1 MKTIAQILSIL
12 FHPLLL
18 ATYLV
23 TIIGFYF
30 PAMLSITPQSFKIVL
45 GFVFCFTFLL
55 PVVNIIMFRYFGTI
69 SSYTLHVRSERLI
82 PFVAIAIIYVV
93 MVFLFY
99 TKLPLSANF
108 NKLMVIVTSLVIF
121 SALATFLYKVSIHS
135 LAACGMIGI
144 LLPLN
149 KALENNIL
157 LWPTAMALVIAGLV
171 MSARLYLNAHTFNE
185 VIMGA
190 VAGFT
195 ISFAGMLI
203 MF

>member
-1 MKTIAQILSIL
+1 MRTAAKIISIL

-23 TIIGFYF
+23 TIVGFYF
-30 PAMLSITPQSFKIVL
+30 PAMLSIAPQNFKIIL
-45 GFVFCFTFLL
+45 AFVFCFTFLL

-69 SSYTLHVRSERLI
+69 SSFTMHARNERLV
-82 PFVAIAIIYVV
+82 PFVAITIIYLV

-99 TKLPLSANF
+99 NKLPIFMNV
-108 NKLMVIVTSLVIF
+108 NKLMTIVTTMVVA
-121 SALATFLYKVSIHS
+121 SAAITFFYKVSIHS

-149 KALENNIL
+149 KALENNVL
-157 LWPTAMALVIAGLV
+157 LWPTAIALVMAGLI

-185 VIMGA
+185 VLMGGL
-190 VAGFT
+190 VGFS
-195 ISFAGMLI
+195 IGFAGMLI

>member
-1 MKTIAQILSIL
+1 MRTAAQILSIL

-23 TIIGFYF
+23 TMIGFYF
-30 PAMLSITPQSFKIVL
+30 PTMLSITPQSFKIVL

-69 SSYTLHVRSERLI
+69 SSYTLHARSERLI

-99 TKLPLSANF
+99 TKLPLSQNF
-108 NKLMVIVTSLVIF
+108 NKLMVIVTTLVVF
-121 SALATFLYKVSIHS
+121 SAVVTFLYKVSIHS

-157 LWPTAMALVIAGLV
+157 LWPTAIALVIAGLV

-190 VAGFT
+190 VAGFS
-195 ISFAGMLI
+195 IGFAGMLI

>member
-1 MKTIAQILSIL
+1 MRTIAKLISIL

-23 TIIGFYF
+23 TIVGFYF
-30 PAMLSITPQSFKIVL
+30 PAMFSISPQNFKIIL
-45 GFVFCFTFLL
+45 GFVFCFTFIL

-69 SSYTLHVRSERLI
+69 PSFTMYDRTERLI
-82 PFVAIAIIYVV
+82 PFVAIAIIYLV

-99 TKLPLSANF
+99 NKLPVFANV
-108 NKLMVIVTSLVIF
+108 NKLMAIVSAMVVF
-121 SALATFLYKVSIHS
+121 SAAITFFYKASIHS

-149 KALENNIL
+149 KAIENNAL
-157 LWPTAMALVIAGLV
+157 LWPTAISLTIAGLI

-185 VIMGA
+185 VLMGGL
-190 VAGFT
+190 AGFS
-195 ISFAGMLI
+195 IGFVGMLI

>member
-1 MKTIAQILSIL
+1 MRTVAQIISIL

-23 TIIGFYF
+23 TIIGYYF
-30 PAMLSITPQSFKIVL
+30 PGMLAISPRNFNIVL
-45 GFVFCFTFLL
+45 GFVFCFTFIL

-69 SSYTLHVRSERLI
+69 SSFSMLSRNERII
-82 PFVAIAIIYVV
+82 PFIAITIIYVV

-99 TKLPLSANF
+99 SKLPISENF
-108 NKLMVIVTSLVIF
+108 NKLMTIVASLVVLSTI
-121 SALATFLYKVSIHS
+121 LTFFYKASIHS
-135 LAACGMIGI
+135 LAAAGIIGI

-149 KALENNIL
+149 KAIENNAL
-157 LWPTAMALVIAGLV
+157 LWPTAIAFSIAGLI

-185 VIMGA
+185 VLAGA
-190 VAGFT
+190 FAGFT
-195 ISFAGMLI
+195 VGFTGMLI

>member
-1 MKTIAQILSIL
+1 MRTAAKIISIL

-23 TIIGFYF
+23 MIVGFYF
-30 PAMLSITPQSFKIVL
+30 PAMLSIAPQNFKIIL

-55 PVVNIIMFRYFGTI
+55 PVVNIMMFRYFGTI
-69 SSYTLHVRSERLI
+69 SSFTMHARTERVI
-82 PFVAIAIIYVV
+82 PFVAIAVIYLV

-99 TKLPLSANF
+99 NKLQVFANV
-108 NKLMVIVTSLVIF
+108 NKLMGIVTTMVVF
-121 SALATFLYKVSIHS
+121 SAAVTFFYKVSIHS

-149 KALENNIL
+149 KALENNVL
-157 LWPTAMALVIAGLV
+157 LWPTAIALVIAGLI

-185 VIMGA
+185 VLMGGL
-190 VAGFT
+190 AGFS
-195 ISFAGMLI
+195 IGFAGILI

>member
-1 MKTIAQILSIL
+1 M
-12 FHPLLL
+12 
-18 ATYLV
+18 
-23 TIIGFYF
+23 IGFYF
-30 PAMLSITPQSFKIVL
+30 PTMLSITPQSFKIVL

-69 SSYTLHVRSERLI
+69 SSYTLHARSERLI

-99 TKLPLSANF
+99 TKLPLSQNF
-108 NKLMVIVTSLVIF
+108 NKLMVIVTTLVVF
-121 SALATFLYKVSIHS
+121 SAVVTFLYKVSIHS

-157 LWPTAMALVIAGLV
+157 LWPTAIALVIAGLV

-190 VAGFT
+190 VAGFS
-195 ISFAGMLI
+195 IGFAGMLI